1 MQTYHS
7 AERLPKEIRLRDMG
21 SFYAGGQKIEISG
34 RDIIEINVN
43 EKCDR
48 RIIVDPNGSYQ
59 MGQMYVQYYIPEKIH
74 GKYPLLL
81 WHGGGMTGKSYET
94 TPDGRPGWLSY
105 FIRSGWKTYLS
116 DAVERGRSSWCP
128 YGEAFET
135 MPTLFPETYVFERF
149 RLGKSFEEKSLFEGS
164 RFPMNG
170 FEEYAKEFVPRW
182 TTTSELTVDA
192 YCALLEKTGPSVI
205 VAHSQGA
212 SLAFEVLQKKPDLVK
227 ALIAVEPYG
236 AGNKELVQTITKI
249 PILWIFGD
257 YTDWHPAWKTA
268 RETAVNFCD
277 FFCANG
283 GDGEVLIL
291 PELGIKGNSHM
302 MMMEYNN
309 YEIADLIEEWLIR
322 HGLTAEP

>member
-1 MQTYHS
+1 
-7 AERLPKEIRLRDMG
+7 
-21 SFYAGGQKIEISG
+21 
-34 RDIIEINVN
+34 
-43 EKCDR
+43 
-48 RIIVDPNGSYQ
+48 
-59 MGQMYVQYYIPEKIH
+59 
-74 GKYPLLL
+74 
-81 WHGGGMTGKSYET
+81 MTGKTYET

-105 FIRSGWKTYLS
+105 FIRSGWKTYSS

-135 MPTLFPETYVFERF
+135 MPTLFPEAYVFERF

-227 ALIAVEPYG
+227 ALVAVEPYG

-257 YTDWHPAWKTA
+257 YTDRHPAWKAA
-268 RETAVNFCD
+268 RETAVDFCQ
-277 FFCANG
+277 FFREHG
-283 GDGEVLIL
+283 GDGEVMTL
-291 PELGIKGNSHM
+291 PDLGITGNSHM

-309 YEIADLIEEWLIR
+309 YEIADLIEEWLIG